1 MKKLLLLSFLFISTI
16 GSSQDKP
23 VEVPKILVKV
33 ALGETVQFK
42 KASVKFI
49 KVLEDSRC
57 PSDVTCIWE
66 GQAIVL
72 VEVTETGK
80 EPQQVELLYGKRK
93 NKSLCASE
101 GYTLKG
107 ISLSPYP
114 SSDIIGKMDYS
125 LLVSEEGN

>member
-1 MKKLLLLSFLFISTI
+1 MKKLLLLSFLFISAI
-16 GSSQDKP
+16 GFSQDKP

-42 KASVKFI
+42 KASVSFL

-66 GQAIVL
+66 GQARVL

-80 EPQQVELLYGKRK
+80 KSQQV
-93 NKSLCASE
+93 
-101 GYTLKG
+101 
-107 ISLSPYP
+107 
-114 SSDIIGKMDYS
+114 
-125 LLVSEEGN
+125 